1 MKKNAYINTHIMQTL
16 NLYSYSSI
24 IELVHWWYYASQ
36 NSELVRKVNL
46 LYKQNNR
53 PCYLKFQKKNQ
64 NIVY

>member
-1 MKKNAYINTHIMQTL
+1 MQTL

-24 IELVHWWYYASQ
+24 IELVHWYYASQ

-53 PCYLKFQKKNQ
+53 PRYLKFQKKSQ
-64 NIVY
+64 GNIVY